1 MSGIVGF
8 MAVAI
13 IFFVIFVWIPVWVFM
28 GIIRRRKLAKAPDAT
43 RLANVSCSR
52 CSKELKDVAAFC
64 PYCGEKI
71 AAPSQH
77 REYSLSAALGMA
89 IKLCLTFFILFILYL
104 ILLIIVDFFKSI

>member
-1 MSGIVGF
+1 MSGIVGV

-13 IFFVIFVWIPVWVFM
+13 MFFVIFVWVPVWIFM
-28 GIIRRRKLAKAPDAT
+28 GIIRRRKLANGSDAA
-43 RLANVSCSR
+43 RSAIVSCSR
-52 CSKELKDVAAFC
+52 CSKELKEVTAFC

-89 IKLCLTFFILFILYL
+89 IKLCLTLFILFILYL
-104 ILLIIVDFFKSI
+104 ILLSIVDFFKGI